1 MNEYK
6 VTWEIDI
13 DAENPFEAA
22 KAAGA
27 IQRDANTTATIFR
40 VAQMPS
46 AVANTVVVPGTK
58 TYYETDVI
66 TCAAYFYERL
76 AVSEW
81 PDDVRDSCGGHI
93 GVVTDYASIPVLL
106 AKLCYA
112 GSEILK
118 LEFPG
123 VYEYEVAEEVGVKAK
138 EHLDKNGKEPSLA
151 DVEQWAADKAFVF
164 FMQGTNDYFVLA
176 SMLADVVKEHR
187 KK

>member
-1 MNEYK
+1 MNEYR

-22 KAAGA
+22 KAAGE

-58 TYYETDVI
+58 TYYENDVI
-66 TCAAYFYERL
+66 TCAAYFYEHL
-76 AVSEW
+76 AVSEL
-81 PDDVRDSCGGHI
+81 PAGVFDACGGHI
-93 GVVTDYASIPVLL
+93 GAITNYASIPVLL

-112 GSEILK
+112 GSEVLK

-123 VYEYEVAEEVGVKAK
+123 VYEYEVAEEVGAKAK
-138 EHLDKNGKEPSLA
+138 AHLVSTGKEPSLA

-164 FMQGTNDYFVLA
+164 FMQGTHDYFVLA
-176 SMLADVVKEHR
+176 STLADVVKEHR